1 MKICFATHN
10 KNKLAE
16 IKTLAP
22 AHIELVSLEDLAQM
36 EEIPETGKTLE
47 ENSAIKANFVFEKY
61 AVACFADD
69 SGLEVSALN
78 GEPGVY
84 SARYAGEQKD
94 NDANMALLLKKL
106 ENKSDRSAA
115 FKTVIT
121 YINER
126 GESQQFVGQVA
137 GTIMSMQSGTK
148 GFGYD
153 PIFKPIGETRT
164 FAEMSSAEKNA
175 ISHRAR
181 AFKKFI
187 DFLNE
192 Q

>member
-10 KNKLAE
+10 QNKLAE
-16 IKTLAP
+16 IKTLTP
-22 AHIELVSLEDLAQM
+22 ADIAIVSLEDLGQT

-61 AVACFADD
+61 NIACFADD
-69 SGLEVSALN
+69 SGLEVASLD

-84 SARYAGEQKD
+84 SARYAGEPKN

-106 ENKSDRSAA
+106 ADKTDRSAA

-121 YINER
+121 YVDEQGNAE
-126 GESQQFVGQVA
+126 QFVGQVD
-137 GTIMSMQSGTK
+137 GTIMKIQSGTK

-153 PIFKPIGETRT
+153 PLFTPTGETRT
-164 FAEMSSAEKNA
+164 FAEMSGEEKNK

-181 AFKKFI
+181 AFEKFI
-187 DFLNE
+187 TFLNK